1 MACKILEKY
10 TKEEQR
16 QLSSLLANV
25 VLALDADPKQDYLG
39 GLCHKFFLNNKYLG
53 QNFTPYHIAE
63 LMIRCTC
70 DNKLQEPYM
79 SINDPACGYGVMFI
93 AARNFC
99 IENGKNPHTN
109 LFCVAQDID
118 FCAAMGCY
126 IQMSSWESL
135 GMCELEI
142 LSQTRQQEMF

>member
-1 MACKILEKY
+1 
-10 TKEEQR
+10 
-16 QLSSLLANV
+16 
-25 VLALDADPKQDYLG
+25 
-39 GLCHKFFLNNKYLG
+39 
-53 QNFTPYHIAE
+53 
-63 LMIRCTC
+63 
-70 DNKLQEPYM
+70 M

-126 IQMSSWESL
+126 IQMSLLGIAGYVRVGDSL
-135 GMCELEI
+135 SNPPTGNVLIPEEGVWCTPMYFLPEWSIRRLF
-142 LSQTRQQEMF
+142 SV

>member
-1 MACKILEKY
+1 
-10 TKEEQR
+10 
-16 QLSSLLANV
+16 
-25 VLALDADPKQDYLG
+25 
-39 GLCHKFFLNNKYLG
+39 
-53 QNFTPYHIAE
+53 
-63 LMIRCTC
+63 
-70 DNKLQEPYM
+70 M

-126 IQMSSWESL
+126 IQMSLLGIAGYVRVGDSL
-135 GMCELEI
+135 SNPPTGNVFDTGRRCVVYPHVFPSGMVDSETI
-142 LSQTRQQEMF
+142 